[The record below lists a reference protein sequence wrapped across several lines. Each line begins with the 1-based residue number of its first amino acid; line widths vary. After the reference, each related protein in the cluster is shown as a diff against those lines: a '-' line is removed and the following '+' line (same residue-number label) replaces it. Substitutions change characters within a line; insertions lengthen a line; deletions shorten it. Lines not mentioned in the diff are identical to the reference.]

1 MLTHQ
6 ILTWLIR
13 SWLGQ
18 VFSFGQCLSRDKCNG
33 PLYLLYVPDCSI
45 SCILWKSIFLLQKIK
60 KYDKFK
66 TWHSVQSFLLALLEV
81 GVLGCSLAFNVIKN
95 WIITRV
101 IFFFANDPCVVTS
114 HLQFNFKKI
123 QSKSLAA
130 AEKLLNVFQIYTHVT

>member
-1 MLTHQ
+1 M
-6 ILTWLIR
+6 
-13 SWLGQ
+13 
-18 VFSFGQCLSRDKCNG
+18 VG
-33 PLYLLYVPDCSI
+33 PGFLALDSACPKINVTAHFIYYMYPIVPYHVYFENQF
-45 SCILWKSIFLLQKIK
+45 FLLQKIK

-81 GVLGCSLAFNVIKN
+81 GVLGCTLAFNVIKN

-123 QSKSLAA
+123 
-130 AEKLLNVFQIYTHVT
+130 